1 MFDPGMLP
9 EPPIFKANRERVKVL
24 ESILEQAKQENTYL
38 EKLVGKGKVKS
49 IRDEVQKE
57 AKTVCQGK
65 QGKSMN
71 FCHITHY
78 HCIKELTKNTTHA
91 LSGFFLVFS

>member
-1 MFDPGMLP
+1 MLP
-9 EPPIFKANRERVKVL
+9 EPPIFKVNRERVRVL

-65 QGKSMN
+65 PGKSMN
-71 FCHITHY
+71 FHIT
-78 HCIKELTKNTTHA
+78 T
-91 LSGFFLVFS
+91 V